1 VTTQARKIDGNGL
14 VDQIL
19 RVLLVEDEALFA
31 RAVKKFLEQSGYKC
45 EWATGI
51 SEARSLIDRFSPDIL
66 LLDVRLP
73 DGSGMDLLT
82 ELSNMSVAVIFMT
95 SYSDADDVAIAAK

>member
-1 VTTQARKIDGNGL
+1 MQARKIDGNG
-14 VDQIL
+14 VIDQVL

-51 SEARSLIDRFSPDIL
+51 SEARSLIDS
-66 LLDVRLP
+66 RL
-73 DGSGMDLLT
+73 
-82 ELSNMSVAVIFMT
+82 
-95 SYSDADDVAIAAK
+95 